1 MQYVALLYYDE
12 TSWYSATPAEREQ
25 AIAAHDSF
33 TARAAELGVT
43 ITGGEALT
51 TTETA
56 TTFRRRGEDISVT
69 DGPFAETTEQ
79 LGGFYILDADDLD
92 RVLRLVKHLP
102 EYSIEI
108 RPIDPNPGG

>member
-1 MQYVALLYYDE
+1 MQYVALLYFDE
-12 TSWYSATPAEREQ
+12 KSWYSATPTERAQ
-25 AIAAHDSF
+25 AIEAHDSF
-33 TARAAELGVT
+33 SARAAEAGVT

-56 TTFRRRGEDISVT
+56 TTLRRRGEEISIT

-92 RVLRLVKHLP
+92 QVLRLVKHLP

-108 RPIDPNPGG
+108 RPVDPNPGG